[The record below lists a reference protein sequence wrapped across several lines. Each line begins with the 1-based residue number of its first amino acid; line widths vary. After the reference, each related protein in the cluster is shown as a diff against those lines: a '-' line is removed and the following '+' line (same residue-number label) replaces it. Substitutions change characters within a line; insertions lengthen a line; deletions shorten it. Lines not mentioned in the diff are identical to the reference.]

1 MNNIVEDFNFVINIT
16 NDEINKEDDE
26 NKKYKKEDK
35 CARLIAGIEKE
46 RLLKKKKQ
54 EQDIIAFEMGRNRRS
69 RNARRRRGKMYR

>member
-16 NDEINKEDDE
+16 NDEIKKEGDE
-26 NKKYKKEDK
+26 NKERKKEDT

-54 EQDIIAFEMGRNRRS
+54 EQDIIAFELRLPQS
-69 RNARRRRGKMYR
+69 HWL